1 MNVERRRR
9 GASEIELDPLN
20 SDVEQGQETS
30 EETTQTLETETQTDG
45 ESSNRNPRGDASVV

>member
-20 SDVEQGQETS
+20 SDVEQGQAS
-30 EETTQTLETETQTDG
+30 SETTQTLETETQTDG